1 LGGKNKE
8 KNYLHKMIVP
18 LQAAFFTQAGPVTL
32 LISLALRLN
41 HHFQHMRK
49 LLLPVFL
56 LLGITCQ
63 AQMKAEDVQT
73 FTLKN
78 GMKFLVVEDNSIPNA
93 NMYLF
98 YKVGSRNEYQG
109 ITGLSHFFEHMMFN
123 GAKKYGPKEFDRT
136 MEFNGGAN
144 NAYTRED
151 VTVYTDW
158 FPASATE
165 VMFDLE
171 GDRISSLSIDPKM
184 VESERGVVLSERST
198 GLENSPWNL
207 LSQSVQ
213 AQAFQEHP
221 YHWPVI
227 GYEDDMKNWKHED
240 LERYFKTYYAPNN
253 CVVVIAGAVKTADV
267 KKLAEKYLEPIPAQ
281 PAPPKVHQAEPV
293 QRGERRIVVQKD
305 VATPYL
311 NIVYK
316 APEAKHE
323 DYYTLALLSDILSSG
338 KSSRLYAALVD
349 NKQLATSV
357 FTSYSESFDP
367 TLFGIY
373 AVANKGINEADVE
386 NAIYEELEKIKKD
399 GITENE
405 LQKVKNKKLIE
416 FYGQVE
422 TINGK
427 SNNIGT
433 YEVFFGD
440 YKKMFDAPAQYN
452 KVTADD
458 IKKAANKYFIK
469 TARTIGV
476 LKANTEE

>member
-1 LGGKNKE
+1 
-8 KNYLHKMIVP
+8 MIKKILLP
-18 LQAAFFTQAGPVTL
+18 ALLLATTFTQAQL
-32 LISLALRLN
+32 
-41 HHFQHMRK
+41 
-49 LLLPVFL
+49 
-56 LLGITCQ
+56 
-63 AQMKAEDVQT
+63 KAEDVQT

-78 GMKFLVVEDNSIPNA
+78 GMKFLVIEDNSIPNA

-123 GAKKYGPKEFDRT
+123 GAKKFGPKEFDRT

-171 GDRISSLSIDPKM
+171 GDRIASLSIDPKM
-184 VESERGVVLSERST
+184 VESERGVVISERST
-198 GLENSPWNL
+198 GLENSPWRL
-207 LSQSVQ
+207 LMESMTG
-213 AQAFQEHP
+213 QAFQEHP

-227 GYEDDMKNWKHED
+227 GYEDDMKNWKQAD

-253 CVVVIAGAVKTADV
+253 CVVVVSGAVKLAEI
-267 KKLAEKYLEPIPAQ
+267 KRLAEKYLEPIPAQ
-281 PAPPKVHQAEPV
+281 PDPPKVNIVEPT
-293 QRGERRIVVQKD
+293 QTGERRITVQKD
-305 VATPYL
+305 VATPYFG
-311 NIVYK
+311 VAYK

-323 DYYTLALLSDILSSG
+323 DYYALSLLSDILSSG
-338 KSSRLYAALVD
+338 KSSRLYASLID
-349 NKQLATSV
+349 KQQIATSV
-357 FTSYSESFDP
+357 FTNYGESFDP
-367 TLFGIY
+367 TLFGFY
-373 AVANKGINEADVE
+373 AVAAKNINEDAIE
-386 NAIYEELEKIKKD
+386 KAIYAEIENIKKNGVTD
-399 GITENE
+399 RE
-405 LQKVKNKKLIE
+405 LQKVKNQKLLE

-440 YKKMFDAPAQYN
+440 YRKMFEAPAQYN
-452 KVTADD
+452 KVSADD
-458 IKKAANKYFIK
+458 IKRVANKYFIK
-469 TARTIGV
+469 TGRTVGV
-476 LKANTEE
+476 LKSKTDE